1 MFRNKNCRRAVLW
14 PEIIALA
21 VIFLP
26 VFSPVQA
33 EPILS
38 VHADSVYVCA
48 MKDSVI
54 IPVYLKNLTDIVQA
68 FEIWI
73 ILSRPDLIQFT
84 GTTFEMV
91 DTAGTLTSGWGMTA
105 HSLGDQGY
113 DIHITGAPRP
123 EQPGI
128 IPPQYGQIPLLRL
141 IGRIYDIPDTT
152 TDTTVNLYIQHENL
166 DHFCF
171 SDPQGHSI
179 GIYTDTVIDTA
190 FYRCLQWAPPPNDNI
205 CLLYEH
211 VSGPPFDSIFVD
223 TFYVGRLDTLKTEI
237 IDGLVGVLHPGDAN
251 CNRILNIQDITYLIS
266 FLYKSGPAPIPFRAG
281 DADADGIVNIRDI
294 THMINYLYRAG
305 PSPICN

>member
-1 MFRNKNCRRAVLW
+1 MFRNKNCRWAVLW
-14 PEIIALA
+14 PAIIALA

-38 VHADSVYVCA
+38 VRADSVYVCA

-73 ILSRPDLIQFT
+73 ILSRPDIMQFS

-91 DTAGTLTSGWGMTA
+91 DTAGTLTSGWGMLA
-105 HSLGDQGY
+105 NSIGGQGY
-113 DIHITGAPRP
+113 DIRIIGSPKPGHTG
-123 EQPGI
+123 I
-128 IPPQYGQIPLLRL
+128 VPPQYGQIPLLRL
-141 IGRIYDIPDTT
+141 IGRVYDIPDTT

-171 SDPQGHSI
+171 SDPQGNSI
-179 GIYTDTVIDTA
+179 GIYMDTVVDIDY
-190 FYRCLQWAPPPNDNI
+190 YRCLQWAPPPNENI
-205 CLLYEH
+205 CLVYGQ

-223 TFYVGRLDTLKTEI
+223 TFYVPRLDTTKMEI
-237 IDGLVGVLHPGDAN
+237 IDGLVGILHPGDAN
-251 CNRILNIQDITYLIS
+251 SNRILNIQDITYLIS
-266 FLYKSGPAPIPFRAG
+266 FLYKSGPVPIPFLAG
-281 DADADGIVNIRDI
+281 DANADGIVNIRDI
-294 THMINYLYRAG
+294 THVIDYLYRAG
-305 PSPICN
+305 PAPICN